1 MLSGEEAVKRTRAA
15 CEEGKDFFAVILD
28 WKMPGM
34 DGIETARE
42 IRKLLGDEVPII
54 ILSAYDWS
62 EVEEE
67 ARKAGV
73 NGFITKPLFK
83 SRLVYM
89 FKQFIGNS
97 ESGRDME
104 EEAGGERDFSGK
116 RLLLVEDNELNRE
129 IAEEIIGETGI
140 RIESAVNGQEALEMY
155 ESHEEHYYNLIFM
168 DIQMPVMDGYTAA
181 RMIRKSNKE
190 DARSI
195 PIIAMTANAFSDDV
209 AQSKRA
215 GMNEHI
221 TKPLDIEEL
230 MRCMERWL

>member
-1 MLSGEEAVKRTRAA
+1 MNMPARPPAKYWMISA

-140 RIESAVNGQEALEMY
+140 RIESL
-155 ESHEEHYYNLIFM
+155 SLI
-168 DIQMPVMDGYTAA
+168 
-181 RMIRKSNKE
+181 
-190 DARSI
+190 
-195 PIIAMTANAFSDDV
+195 
-209 AQSKRA
+209 
-215 GMNEHI
+215 HI
-221 TKPLDIEEL
+221 
-230 MRCMERWL
+230 

>member
-1 MLSGEEAVKRTRAA
+1 M
-15 CEEGKDFFAVILD
+15 
-28 WKMPGM
+28 
-34 DGIETARE
+34 
-42 IRKLLGDEVPII
+42 
-54 ILSAYDWS
+54 
-62 EVEEE
+62 
-67 ARKAGV
+67 

-97 ESGRDME
+97 ESWGETWRKKPE
-104 EEAGGERDFSGK
+104 ERDFSGK

-209 AQSKRA
+209 AQVN
-215 GMNEHI
+215 GPE
-221 TKPLDIEEL
+221 
-230 MRCMERWL
+230 